1 MKHTIETP
9 NPIYVLLR
17 AVINLDSPLREIEQ
31 TSRSKISMTPI
42 KYALASFSTFMKC
55 SEVINTP
62 PSKIHDN
69 MIFVI
74 RFNKKLFYSMF
85 LLDNSIFH
93 DIVKIIPPFSFKVS
107 VFTSNRDMKSAFWND

>member
-1 MKHTIETP
+1 MKHTIENPTP
-9 NPIYVLLR
+9 TPGVLR
-17 AVINLDSPLREIEQ
+17 AVIKLVTPLREIEQ
-31 TSRSKISMTPI
+31 TNRSKISKTPM

-55 SEVINTP
+55 SEVINTL
-62 PSKIHDN
+62 PSKINDN

-93 DIVKIIPPFSFKVS
+93 DIVKIIPPFSFLVS